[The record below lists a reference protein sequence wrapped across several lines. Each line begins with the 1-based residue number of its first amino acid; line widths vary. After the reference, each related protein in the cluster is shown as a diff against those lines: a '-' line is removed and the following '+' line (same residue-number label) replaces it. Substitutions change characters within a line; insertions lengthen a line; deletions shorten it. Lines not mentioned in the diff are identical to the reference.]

1 MLSERPKAS
10 AVAVCCV
17 SGWVWSGVGAGTDF
31 GERFRREPGDGGR
44 NGGSEPLE
52 VDCRRS
58 QESLDAHVVE
68 APPNGARKTVPG
80 LGLAVD
86 ALDAPAVTLIEAFLP
101 LPHWSRLRRARSRD
115 GWLTLKTT
123 TRAWREGLT
132 QRARSGQGPHSLA
145 LA

>member
-101 LPHWSRLRRARSRD
+101 PSPLEPLASSPQQRRVVDIEDDDTGMARGAD
-115 GWLTLKTT
+115 T
-123 TRAWREGLT
+123 
-132 QRARSGQGPHSLA
+132 ARP
-145 LA
+145 